1 MTAFLTGAILALL
14 SLTALLLFIWHRGW
28 LKALSQR
35 LFDTETAAS
44 RQQGLHFL
52 AQYRTLRAQFF
63 ALNQNYHGNDL
74 SLHRLPFTEAQQR
87 ASEILAL
94 AEDLE
99 TVTQDLHTLCHF
111 IARRVCADA
120 NTNTRKHSNT
130 APSAAAEIHPPPPS
144 KQKFK
149 ADAYYAIHLNDDRTD
164 WMQKSGKQL
173 NDLLEKGAIDGVDFF
188 VVPLE
193 FMMQE

>member
-14 SLTALLLFIWHRGW
+14 STTVLLLFIWHRGW

-35 LFDTETAAS
+35 LFDTETTAS
-44 RQQGLHFL
+44 RQQGLRFL

-63 ALNQNYHGNDL
+63 ALNQHYQGNNL

-87 ASEILAL
+87 AGEILAL

-99 TVTQDLHTLCHF
+99 TVAQDLHTLCHF
-111 IARRVCADA
+111 IARRVCADDA
-120 NTNTRKHSNT
+120 ANTRKHSVT
-130 APSAAAEIHPPPPS
+130 TPSPAAEIPPPPPS
-144 KQKFK
+144 KRKFK
-149 ADAYYAIHLNDDRTD
+149 EDAYYALHLNDNRTD
-164 WMQKSGKQL
+164 WIQKSGKQL
-173 NDLLEKGAIDGVDFF
+173 NDLLEQGAIDGVDFF

-193 FMMQE
+193 FMGQE

>member
-14 SLTALLLFIWHRGW
+14 STTVLLALTWHRGW

-52 AQYRTLRAQFF
+52 AQYRTLLAQFF
-63 ALNQNYHGNDL
+63 ALNQHYQGNNL

-87 ASEILAL
+87 AGEILAL

-99 TVTQDLHTLCHF
+99 TVAQDLHTLCHF

-120 NTNTRKHSNT
+120 ATNTHKHT
-130 APSAAAEIHPPPPS
+130 EPATEVRTPSPEKP